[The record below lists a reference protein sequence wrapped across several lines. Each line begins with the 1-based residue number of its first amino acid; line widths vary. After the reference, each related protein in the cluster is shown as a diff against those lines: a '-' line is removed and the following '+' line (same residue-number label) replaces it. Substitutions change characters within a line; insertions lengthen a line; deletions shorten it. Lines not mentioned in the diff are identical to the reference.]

1 MPEYA
6 VSNNHLLLSIQAK
19 RYKHCVNVTINLKN
33 NLLCQL
39 NFAVFEKSVL
49 NKCNFF
55 RNCWYCGLEKKAVIL
70 HSIKFVLF

>member
-6 VSNNHLLLSIQAK
+6 VLNNHLLLSIQAK

-33 NLLCQL
+33 NVLCQL
-39 NFAVFEKSVL
+39 NFAVFEKSML
-49 NKCNFF
+49 NNRIFF
-55 RNCWYCGLEKKAVIL
+55 HNSWYCGLEKKAVIL

>member
-33 NLLCQL
+33 NVLCQL
-39 NFAVFEKSVL
+39 NFAVLKRVCL
-49 NKCNFF
+49 INVTFF
-55 RNCWYCGLEKKAVIL
+55 VIVGIVDLKK
-70 HSIKFVLF
+70 KQ